1 MSKFEDFKKSVEDG
15 KDPVIALNL
24 EDGSNL
30 YCGVKS
36 IFVMDEKDYIAFHPL
51 HGDYPEVIF
60 FLIRRT
66 EEDDFT
72 FEDIEDDGEYF
83 KVVKTYERLFEQ
95 QNKGRDEDQDKAF
108 EEEMEQK
115 LIEECRKDPL
125 DIGNIKKSVEDGED
139 ITVTLALDD
148 DTELECVVIAIFKV
162 QDKDYIALLPRED
175 NDDEQVFLYRL
186 KNTLDSGLEFENIV
200 DDNEFK
206 LVAEAFDAL
215 TEERGKGNNND

>member
-1 MSKFEDFKKSVEDG
+1 MSKFEDFKKSVGEG

-95 QNKGRDEDQDKAF
+95 QNKDRDEDQDKAF

-200 DDNEFK
+200 DDNEFE